1 MLRFFNNLLN
11 AHVSFTHKGA
21 TLNTSTL
28 ICLHITF
35 ELSGA
40 AELRPVEARQGRNEL
55 ERFVMYRLSA
65 SHKKHP

>member
-1 MLRFFNNLLN
+1 MLRYFNNLLD

-35 ELSGA
+35 ELIDIKLRSSFMSGGDA
-40 AELRPVEARQGRNEL
+40 
-55 ERFVMYRLSA
+55 
-65 SHKKHP
+65 